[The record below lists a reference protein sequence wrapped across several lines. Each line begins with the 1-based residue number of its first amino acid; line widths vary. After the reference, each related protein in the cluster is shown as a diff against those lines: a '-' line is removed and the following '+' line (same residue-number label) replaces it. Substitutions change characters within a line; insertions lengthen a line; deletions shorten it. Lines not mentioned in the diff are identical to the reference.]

1 MITCRLLISLSLLA
15 PLTACSLLPPLHSN
29 SPPPH
34 QSMAT
39 SAYEQRIISEAE
51 AAVHKNQWT
60 TAFKLYQQ
68 ALNTFPESL
77 VLKQAHNALQQRQ
90 TAQLAKLEQ
99 ERLIARGEWLL
110 KDLAISQLTDNASS
124 EGWFAAHPA
133 AQKHQQANELAAQL
147 AQLGQQALHQDDLDL
162 AARTLPL
169 AWKLA
174 PTAQNKA
181 LQEQLRLTIKAHSQQ
196 PAVATSDLAL
206 TPQPDTPSVPA
217 PSIMPV
223 IEQPEVP
230 QPDTDKSAS
239 HAAAMELSHEPNP
252 DKRLLTDFKRAL
264 KNGHFTEARQLLEKL
279 QKQGIDKN
287 TIANLHK
294 QLNDN
299 VAGEVKS
306 LMAAG
311 VSDYSQQHYEAA
323 LKAWQQAQAL
333 APDNTQLAAHIE
345 RVGKILE
352 KLQGLRN
359 KQLRDTRKTDKMAE
373 ESGNLGSHKTQP

>member
-1 MITCRLLISLSLLA
+1 M
-15 PLTACSLLPPLHSN
+15 
-29 SPPPH
+29 
-34 QSMAT
+34 
-39 SAYEQRIISEAE
+39 
-51 AAVHKNQWT
+51 
-60 TAFKLYQQ
+60 
-68 ALNTFPESL
+68 
-77 VLKQAHNALQQRQ
+77 
-90 TAQLAKLEQ
+90 
-99 ERLIARGEWLL
+99 
-110 KDLAISQLTDNASS
+110 
-124 EGWFAAHPA
+124 
-133 AQKHQQANELAAQL
+133 
-147 AQLGQQALHQDDLDL
+147 
-162 AARTLPL
+162 
-169 AWKLA
+169 
-174 PTAQNKA
+174 
-181 LQEQLRLTIKAHSQQ
+181 
-196 PAVATSDLAL
+196 
-206 TPQPDTPSVPA
+206 
-217 PSIMPV
+217 
-223 IEQPEVP
+223 
-230 QPDTDKSAS
+230 
-239 HAAAMELSHEPNP
+239 
-252 DKRLLTDFKRAL
+252 
-264 KNGHFTEARQLLEKL
+264 LEKL